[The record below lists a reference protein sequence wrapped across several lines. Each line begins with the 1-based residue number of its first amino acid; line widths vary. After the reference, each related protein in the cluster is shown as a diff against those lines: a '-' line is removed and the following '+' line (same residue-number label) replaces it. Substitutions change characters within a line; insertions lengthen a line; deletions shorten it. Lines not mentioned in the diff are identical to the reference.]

1 MPCLR
6 AGGLMTSSLRILTTL
21 TVAAP
26 LACLLLAG
34 CHVTENDHGD
44 HKNVNIGTPFG
55 SMRVNTAKNT
65 DTSAIGISAYPGAVP
80 VNDKGDDDDSNNA
93 NVSMSFGPFHLGVKA
108 ADFQSSDPSDK
119 IIAFYLK
126 DLASRYGS
134 VIECRGHSSVG
145 SVNRTSQG
153 LTCSDDEHTHIK
165 TGDSHSKGISIMSGD
180 SSANIELR
188 AGSPQHLHIVGVE
201 DHDGGVK
208 IGLVALDLPSDLS
221 DHDSKDSE

>member
-1 MPCLR
+1 
-6 AGGLMTSSLRILTTL
+6 MTRSLRILTTL

-26 LACLLLAG
+26 LTCLLLAG

-44 HKNVNIGTPFG
+44 HKNVDIGTPFG
-55 SMRVNTAKNT
+55 SMKVNTNKNL
-65 DTSAIGISAYPGAVP
+65 DPNAIGISAYPGAVP
-80 VNDKGDDDDSNNA
+80 INDKDDDDTNNA

-119 IIAFYLK
+119 IVAFYLK

-134 VIECRGHSSVG
+134 VIECRGRSSVG
-145 SVNRTSQG
+145 SVDHTTQG
-153 LTCSDDEHTHIK
+153 LTCSDNKHTHIK
-165 TGDSHSKGISIMSGD
+165 TSDGHSKGFAILSGD
-180 SSANIELR
+180 SSSDLELR

-201 DHDGGVK
+201 HHDGGVK
-208 IGLVALDLPSDLS
+208 IGLVSLDLPSDLS

>member
-1 MPCLR
+1 
-6 AGGLMTSSLRILTTL
+6 MTRSLRILTTL

-26 LACLLLAG
+26 LACLLLSG

-44 HKNVNIGTPFG
+44 HKNVDIGTPFG
-55 SMRVNTAKNT
+55 SMKVNTTKNL
-65 DTSAIGISAYPGAVP
+65 DPNAFGISAYPGAVP
-80 VNDKGDDDDSNNA
+80 INDKGDNDDSNNA
-93 NVSMSFGPFHLGVKA
+93 NVSMNFGPFHLGVKA

-145 SVNRTSQG
+145 SADHTSQG
-153 LTCSDDEHTHIK
+153 LTCNDDQHTHIN
-165 TGDSHSKGISIMSGD
+165 TGVGHSKGFSIHSGD
-180 SSANIELR
+180 SSGDLELR

-201 DHDGGVK
+201 QHDGGIK
-208 IGLVALDLPSDLS
+208 IGLVALDLPSDIS
-221 DHDSKDSE
+221 NHSSKDSE

>member
-1 MPCLR
+1 
-6 AGGLMTSSLRILTTL
+6 MTRSLRILTTL

-55 SMRVNTAKNT
+55 SMKVNTAKNL
-65 DTSAIGISAYPGAVP
+65 DPNAFGISVYPGATP
-80 VNDKGDDDDSNNA
+80 INDKDDDDSNSA

-108 ADFQSSDPSDK
+108 ADFQTSDTSDK
-119 IIAFYLK
+119 VLDFYRK

-145 SVNRTSQG
+145 SVDHTSQG
-153 LTCSDDEHTHIK
+153 LTCNDDEHTHIK
-165 TGDSHSKGISIMSGD
+165 TSNGHSKGFAITSGD
-180 SSANIELR
+180 SSGDLELR

-201 DHDGGVK
+201 NHDGGVK

-221 DHDSKDSE
+221 NHSSKDSE